1 MSAGDAR
8 DERAFRYSAVG
19 RDGRSVS
26 DVVHAADE
34 RAALRRLTADGLTV
48 TRVTEVGAA
57 RRKTSARGLRLAER
71 VLIMRQLALMLE
83 AGVPL
88 LEALE
93 MVTLGIEAATGR
105 RQFDAVIAALRG
117 GDALGKALA
126 ENAPGFPFYVY
137 PMADIGEASGQVPEV
152 LRQAAEQMAYEHALR
167 REFVNA
173 LTYPAF
179 LAAAGLGAIGFI
191 FIEVVPR
198 FSAMIGENTAR
209 MPAIS
214 RAVLAMGNFASA
226 NLLLVLLGIGGLIAL
241 GVAALTQPPVRE
253 QLRRVAY
260 AVPILG
266 SVLRTREIATWARLT
281 AFALSNGLDIL
292 SAAALSRRAIHD
304 GALRRGLAAFET
316 DLKAGVAID
325 ASLAANT
332 SLQPMDLSLLR
343 AGQRS
348 GALAKMFGFL
358 ADSYEARLKDAVKR
372 FTAVIEP
379 TAIGL
384 ISIIV
389 GVVALALV
397 MALSSLYET
406 VY

>member
-48 TRVTEVGAA
+48 TRVAEVGAA

>member
-1 MSAGDAR
+1 MSADAR

-19 RDGRSVS
+19 RDGHRVS
-26 DVVHAADE
+26 DVIHAADE
-34 RAALRRLTADGLTV
+34 RAALRRLTSDGLTV
-48 TRVTEVGAA
+48 TRVAEVGAA
-57 RRKTSARGLRLAER
+57 RRKTRARGLRLAER
-71 VLIMRQLALMLE
+71 VLVMRQLALMLE

-93 MVTLGIEAATGR
+93 TVTLGIEAETGR
-105 RQFDAVIAALRG
+105 RQFEAVSAALRG

-126 ENAPGFPFYVY
+126 EHAPGFPDYVY
-137 PMADIGEASGQVPEV
+137 AMADIGEASGRVPEV

-179 LAAAGLGAIGFI
+179 LAAAGLAAIGFI

-198 FSAMIGENTAR
+198 FSAMIGENTTR
-209 MPAIS
+209 MPGIS
-214 RAVLAMGNFASA
+214 RAVLALGNFASA
-226 NLLLVLLGIGGLIAL
+226 NLLLVLLGLGGLVAL
-241 GVAALTQPPVRE
+241 AAVALTQPPVRE
-253 QLRRVAY
+253 QLRRLAY
-260 AVPILG
+260 GVPILG

-281 AFALSNGLDIL
+281 AFALANGLDIL

>member
-1 MSAGDAR
+1 MSVEAR
-8 DERAFRYSAVG
+8 DERAFRYRAIG
-19 RDGRSVS
+19 RDGRAVS
-26 DVVHAADE
+26 DVVRAADE

-48 TRVTEVGAA
+48 TRVDEVGAA
-57 RRKTSARGLRLAER
+57 RRRTASRSLRLSER

-93 MVTLGIEAATGR
+93 TVTTGIESGIGR
-105 RQFDAVIAALRG
+105 RQFEAVSAALRR
-117 GDALGKALA
+117 GDPLGRALA
-126 ENAPGFPFYVY
+126 DHAPGFPFYVY
-137 PMADIGEASGQVPEV
+137 PMADIGEASGRVPEV
-152 LRQAAEQMAYEHALR
+152 LRQAAEQMAYEHGLR
-167 REFVNA
+167 RDFVNA

-179 LAAAGLGAIGFI
+179 LAAAGMAAIGFI

-198 FSAMIGENTAR
+198 FSAMIGERTTH
-209 MPAIS
+209 MPLVS
-214 RAVLAMGNFASA
+214 RIVLAMGNFASA
-226 NLLLVLLGIGGLIAL
+226 NLLLVLLTTAGLIAL
-241 GVAALTQPPVRE
+241 SATAAAQPAARE
-253 QLRRVAY
+253 RLRRLAY
-260 AVPILG
+260 GVPVLGAVM
-266 SVLRTREIATWARLT
+266 RTREIATWARLT
-281 AFALSNGLDIL
+281 AFGLANGLDIL
-292 SAAALSRRAIHD
+292 SAAALSRRSIHD
-304 GALRRGLAAFET
+304 GALKRGLAAFEG
-316 DLKAGVAID
+316 DLKAGVAVD
-325 ASLAANT
+325 TSLAAHT
-332 SLQPMDLSLLR
+332 RLTAMDISLLR

-348 GALAKMFGFL
+348 GALARMFGYL

-384 ISIIV
+384 ISVVV